1 MDKRPAVL
9 LCLLVLVVFTVVMAV
24 PNLANAFNSFRCGT
38 KLVRVG
44 DSKAHVLKN
53 CGPPTVEMQGR
64 LGTGGGDV
72 WVYNRGSVKTSRILR
87 FTGSKVTA
95 IDDTIGYGYAE
106 GGN

>member
-44 DSKAHVLKN
+44 DTKGHVLKN
-53 CGPPTVEMQGR
+53 CGPPTVEMEGR
-64 LGTGGGDV
+64 LGTGGSDV

-87 FTGSKVTA
+87 FTGGKVTA